1 MTDKEFK
8 RLNRNELV
16 EIIYEYQKREAAM
29 QAEINSLKAQL
40 SFKEQQLADTSSVA
54 ESTEQLQKII
64 SDASSLMERSQNQIT
79 AQNAMLRVLEGIICQ
94 NLRKNK

>member
-54 ESTEQLQKII
+54 DSTEQLQKII